1 MRVKLSYT
9 VELGDVPFRLREIVK
24 ECGQGLLAQGDALEN
39 ASYEQEIGESFLEQ
53 IDSVRRVLALI
64 DDRLNDCYS
73 GAVGYSQLLL
83 QQRSQPDAQQHPQG
97 PEFPHDAPTDWCQE
111 HSIHLGKA
119 VKRYKKTDEPK
130 NVLVLTGDIAGR
142 YSEVLYDS
150 ERWFVETKYT
160 YSVGDDRC

>member
-97 PEFPHDAPTDWCQE
+97 PEFSHDAPPVDEEQMRALQQQLQE
-111 HSIHLGKA
+111 LRQDDFGGLGGG
-119 VKRYKKTDEPK
+119 EE
-130 NVLVLTGDIAGR
+130 G
-142 YSEVLYDS
+142 
-150 ERWFVETKYT
+150 
-160 YSVGDDRC
+160 